1 MTREEIL
8 SEIELKEI
16 KISGLRETINYFIQ
30 SGSENKMMIEQ
41 TNKMRDRV
49 RELKMEVIKLKWK
62 L

>member
-30 SGSENKMMIEQ
+30 SGSENKIMIEQ